1 MPPSDCTQQCARQRG
16 SIIGQCALEV
26 LQRRAVVELVEV
38 DDLVVRVL
46 LHEADHDVRG
56 DEASTASDH
65 DVLRRVVLSV
75 AIGGALLPQ
84 PLGRRSLTVGR
95 HELGACHRDVCVE
108 PATHESSP
116 YLGDY
121 EESSLSKRKQA
132 RCNLSKRRF
141 DSLTGETT
149 AVNALTRHSA
159 SHNSLDKM
167 EGDN

>member
-1 MPPSDCTQQCARQRG
+1 MARSGEPSPQLEHACGLLPGAAHDMRPGARMPPSDCTQRCARQRG

-84 PLGRRSLTVGR
+84 PLGRRTLTVGR

-108 PATHESSP
+108 PATHESCP
-116 YLGDY
+116 
-121 EESSLSKRKQA
+121 
-132 RCNLSKRRF
+132 
-141 DSLTGETT
+141 
-149 AVNALTRHSA
+149 
-159 SHNSLDKM
+159 
-167 EGDN
+167 

>member
-1 MPPSDCTQQCARQRG
+1 M
-16 SIIGQCALEV
+16 GQCALEV

-108 PATHESSP
+108 AATHESSPYSP

-121 EESSLSKRKQA
+121 EESSLPQRKQA

-149 AVNALTRHSA
+149 AVNAR
-159 SHNSLDKM
+159 
-167 EGDN
+167 

>member
-1 MPPSDCTQQCARQRG
+1 M
-16 SIIGQCALEV
+16 GQCALEV

-65 DVLRRVVLSV
+65 DVLRREVLSV

-84 PLGRRSLTVGR
+84 PLGRRTLTVGR

-108 PATHESSP
+108 PATQNLFHIGVI
-116 YLGDY
+116 LRG
-121 EESSLSKRKQA
+121 QA
-132 RCNLSKRRF
+132 GNRL
-141 DSLTGETT
+141 
-149 AVNALTRHSA
+149 
-159 SHNSLDKM
+159 
-167 EGDN
+167 

>member
-1 MPPSDCTQQCARQRG
+1 MPPSDCTQRCARQRG

-65 DVLRRVVLSV
+65 DVLRREVLSV

-108 PATHESSP
+108 PAT
-116 YLGDY
+116 
-121 EESSLSKRKQA
+121 Q
-132 RCNLSKRRF
+132 NLSLKRAIMSLLPASRKTGTLQPLQETIRF
-141 DSLTGETT
+141 SLESDCGRCHTWM
-149 AVNALTRHSA
+149 SDCA
-159 SHNSLDKM
+159 SVCVT
-167 EGDN
+167 

>member
-1 MPPSDCTQQCARQRG
+1 MARSGERSPQLEHASGLLPGAAHGTRPSTRVPPSDCTQQCARQRG
-16 SIIGQCALEV
+16 SIMGQCALEV

-108 PATHESSP
+108 AATHES
-116 YLGDY
+116 
-121 EESSLSKRKQA
+121 
-132 RCNLSKRRF
+132 
-141 DSLTGETT
+141 
-149 AVNALTRHSA
+149 
-159 SHNSLDKM
+159 
-167 EGDN
+167 